1 MILRKVQVR
10 LDPIAFGP
18 VLSEAL
24 DAVRPTAGTEGI
36 DHRCE
41 WAARD
46 LVVLADGERLLRVS
60 VAEGAIVLEVEDTG
74 IGIAPD
80 LLPHIFGQI
89 EAARPGE
96 GGGSTFTG
104 RLPVLESRPPVPAER
119 AR

>member
-10 LDPIAFGP
+10 LDSIAFGP
-18 VLSEAL
+18 VLSEAP

-60 VAEGAIVLEVEDTG
+60 VAEGV
-74 IGIAPD
+74 
-80 LLPHIFGQI
+80 

-104 RLPVLESRPPVPAER
+104 RLPVLESPPPVPAER